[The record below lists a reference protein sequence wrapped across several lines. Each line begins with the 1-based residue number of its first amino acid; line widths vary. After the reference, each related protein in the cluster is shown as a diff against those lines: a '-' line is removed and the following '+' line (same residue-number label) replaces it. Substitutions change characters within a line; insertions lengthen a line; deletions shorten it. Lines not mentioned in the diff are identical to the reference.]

1 MSDMNSVLL
10 YPSDVD
16 NFGFDWGNLALT
28 VGPTVNGAQ
37 AFSAG
42 VVFVPPGQG
51 HTHEV
56 PFLMTNHPGAYD
68 GIDADES
75 FAEGMVISVETTML
89 HPTRGFI
96 KLEDT
101 LAVTSKGN

>member
-1 MSDMNSVLL
+1 
-10 YPSDVD
+10 
-16 NFGFDWGNLALT
+16 
-28 VGPTVNGAQ
+28 
-37 AFSAG
+37 
-42 VVFVPPGQG
+42 
-51 HTHEV
+51 
-56 PFLMTNHPGAYD
+56 MTNHPGAYD